1 MNPGIY
7 FGALNEVVRQRELAV
22 ITQNL
27 SNISTPGYKKERV
40 AFSKYFFSVIE
51 CKKIDF
57 SEGELKPTQNQFD
70 VAISGA
76 NNVFFVVKSA
86 DGKEYY
92 TRRGDF
98 TLDKEGRLIT
108 GNGFLV
114 QGKSGN
120 ITLKDS
126 NFQINRSGEILIN
139 GQVVDKL
146 RLVSLPTEKLLR
158 YGKSM
163 FYLKDKNTVPQN
175 ASGYKIFQGYLE
187 ISNVKPIEEVADM
200 ISCLRNYE
208 ICQKSIQSQD
218 ETTSRLINDVGIVR
232 A

>member
-7 FGALNEVVRQRELAV
+7 FGALNEIVRQRELSV

-27 SNISTPGYKKERV
+27 SNISTPGYKEERM

-51 CKKIDF
+51 SRKTDF
-57 SEGELKPTQNQFD
+57 SQGDLKPTQSQFD

-76 NNVFFVVKSA
+76 DNVFFVVMSP

-108 GNGFLV
+108 VNGFLV

-120 ITLKDS
+120 ITLKNS
-126 NFQINRSGEILIN
+126 NFQINEAGEISVN
-139 GQVVDKL
+139 GKVVDKL

-158 YGKSM
+158 YGKTM
-163 FYLKDKNTVPQN
+163 FYLKDKNIAPKN

-187 ISNVKPIEEVADM
+187 SSNVKPVREVASM
-200 ISCLRNYE
+200 INCLRNYE

>member
-7 FGALNEVVRQRELAV
+7 FGAFNEIVRQRELAV
-22 ITQNL
+22 MSQNL
-27 SNISTPGYKKERV
+27 ANISTPGYRKERV

-51 CKKIDF
+51 SRKTDF
-57 SEGELKPTQNQFD
+57 SEGELKPTRNPFD

-76 NNVFFVVKSA
+76 DNVFFVVMSP

-98 TLDKEGRLIT
+98 TLDKERRLIT
-108 GNGFLV
+108 VNGFLV
-114 QGKSGN
+114 QGKSGS
-120 ITLKDS
+120 ITLKDN
-126 NFQINRSGEILIN
+126 NFQINGSGEILVN
-139 GQVVDKL
+139 GKVVDKL
-146 RLVSLPTEKLLR
+146 RLVSLPTDKLLR
-158 YGKSM
+158 YGRTL
-163 FYLKDKNTVPQN
+163 FYLKDKNE
-175 ASGYKIFQGYLE
+175 ASQEASEYKVLQGYLE
-187 ISNVKPIEEVADM
+187 SSNVKPVEEMANM

-218 ETTSRLINDVGIVR
+218 ETTSRLINEVGIVR